1 MPGTLI
7 LCATPIGNLS
17 DASPRLREALESA
30 DIVYCEDTRRS
41 GKLMAALGLKVRLR
55 SYFVANEDVR
65 SLELAGHLERG
76 DTVALVT
83 DAGTP
88 AVADP
93 GLSAVRAAVEVGA
106 VITVVPGPSAVTA
119 AVAVAGL
126 PSERFVFEGFLPRKQ
141 DRRVARLDELAGEP
155 RTMVFFVAA
164 SRASKELAILAD
176 ALGENRAAVV
186 ARELTK
192 LHEEIWRGTLAE
204 AAIHLGAN
212 QPKGELTVVVAG
224 APEVTG
230 DLGAAVALVL
240 RLVDDGVLFS
250 EAVKRAA
257 DAHSVRRRSLY
268 EAARRRLESN
278 SGP

>member
-17 DASPRLREALESA
+17 DASPRLRDALGSA

-41 GKLMAALGLKVRLR
+41 GKLIAALGLKVRLR
-55 SYFVANEDVR
+55 SYFVANEDAR
-65 SLELAGHLERG
+65 SLELAEHLEQG
-76 DTVALVT
+76 ETVALIT

-93 GLSAVRAAVEVGA
+93 GLTAVRAAVGAGA

-119 AVAVAGL
+119 AIAVAGL

-141 DRRVARLDELAGEP
+141 EQRHARLNELADEP
-155 RTMVFFVAA
+155 RTMVLFVAV
-164 SRASKELAILAD
+164 SRASTELGVLAD
-176 ALGENRAAVV
+176 ALGEDRAAVV

-192 LHEEIWRGTLAE
+192 LHEEVWRGTLSQ
-204 AAIHLGAN
+204 AAAHYGAN
-212 QPKGELTVVVAG
+212 PPKGELTVVIAG
-224 APEVTG
+224 APASTG
-230 DLGAAVALVL
+230 DLAAAVALVQ
-240 RLVDDGVLFS
+240 RLVAEGVLFS

-257 DAHSVRRRSLY
+257 DAHVVRRRPLY
-268 EAARRRLESN
+268 EAARRRLDSD
-278 SGP
+278 SGS